1 MQQTETTTVQTGQ
14 TTAQA
19 APVTV
24 ETGPT
29 TVQAEPTT
37 LHDFT
42 LGLLTDLD
50 AREAF
55 QQDPLGCLEAAGLGD
70 ITAGDVHEILPLVL
84 DAASVPNVDVLD
96 SVLGGTELPAVD
108 SLLQIAGNVE
118 SVAGAPVGV
127 GDVAGIT
134 SIANP
139 SALTAL
145 VSDFSGLGD
154 VSSTL
159 DGTLSQVT
167 NVVPNVPDVSH
178 VTDIATDNAL
188 LGNVTD
194 IAGVTD
200 LPGVNG
206 IDGLGNVH
214 DVTNVLVK
222 DIDTDVLV
230 KNVIGA
236 ADVAHLDVSDVADVS
251 HVTNVTDNVVQNVA
265 QVGDVH
271 HDLGQ
276 VIGDVK
282 VGDIDLLD
290 GGIGNH
296 NNIDI
301 HL

>member
-55 QQDPLGCLEAAGLGD
+55 QQDPLGCLEAAGLSD

-96 SVLGGTELPAVD
+96 SVLGGDELPAVN
-108 SLLQIAGNVE
+108 SLLQIADNVE
-118 SVAGAPVGV
+118 GVVGAPVGV

-178 VTDIATDNAL
+178 VTDIASDNAL

-194 IAGVTD
+194 LA
-200 LPGVNG
+200 GVNG

-222 DIDTDVLV
+222 DVDTDVLA

-282 VGDIDLLD
+282 LGGIDLLD